1 MAGLKSAAREQL
13 GAISQLRWRVFVN
26 SLRSIRGRLNLVSRS
41 IAGLLVLGAG
51 LGGGLAFGASVWA
64 LTKAHNLVWLTVMFW
79 LIFAFWQ
86 LFPVMATAFNENL
99 DTSVLLR
106 FPLSYPGYFLVR
118 LVYGALDI
126 ATALGLCWSAGILV
140 GVAAASPRL
149 APWALLVILAFAGF
163 NILLAR
169 TIFVWIEHWL
179 SRRRSREIMGVFFLL
194 VMIGFQT
201 AGPILGRFGQEA
213 APQRVRLLAKL
224 IPLQRFLPPG
234 LAGASLMNAGAQ
246 NSTALFSLVLLML
259 YAGGV
264 FWILNLRLRR
274 QYRGDNPAG
283 GEKRQLQR
291 NHSVV
296 RGGWKLLGI
305 PSPMSAIFEKELRYF
320 SRSGPML
327 FTLIMPLIM
336 VFIVRGGRIGFAHE
350 SAFVF
355 PIGAA
360 YCLLVLTNIVYNSF
374 GGDGGGIQFFF
385 VSPVSFRQIAAAKNL
400 AQLAVLS
407 ADVFI
412 LWLGIRTIYHA
423 PSFKIMMLT
432 LAWFLFAAPLS
443 FTVGNLL
450 SVYSPKRI
458 DYSTFGRQRA
468 SETTILV
475 SFAVQLS
482 AIGMG
487 ALAIFMARLYGN
499 FWIAAGTLA
508 ALSVPAI
515 AGYFLMLSR
524 IDRIAMERREV
535 LTTELCRT

>member
-13 GAISQLRWRVFVN
+13 SAISQLRWRVFVN

-51 LGGGLAFGASVWA
+51 LGGGFALGASVWA

-86 LFPVMATAFNENL
+86 LFPLMATAFNENL

-106 FPLSYPGYFLVR
+106 FPLSYPSYFLVR

-126 ATALGLCWSAGILV
+126 ATALGICWSAGILV
-140 GVAAASPRL
+140 GVTAASPRL
-149 APWALLVILAFAGF
+149 GPWALLVIAAFAGF
-163 NILLAR
+163 NVLLAR

-201 AGPILGRFGQEA
+201 ASPILGRFGQEA
-213 APQRVRLLAKL
+213 TPQRVRLLAKL

-234 LAGASLMNAGAQ
+234 LAGASLMNAGAH
-246 NSTALFSLVLLML
+246 NSSAFFSLVLLVI
-259 YAGGV
+259 YGAGV
-264 FWILNLRLRR
+264 SWILNLRLRR

-283 GEKRQLQR
+283 GEKRQLQG
-291 NHSVV
+291 NHSEV
-296 RGGWKLLGI
+296 RGGWRILGI
-305 PSPMSAIFEKELRYF
+305 PSPM
-320 SRSGPML
+320 
-327 FTLIMPLIM
+327 T
-336 VFIVRGGRIGFAHE
+336 
-350 SAFVF
+350 AFVF

-412 LWLGIRTIYHA
+412 LWLGIGTIYHA
-423 PSFKIMMLT
+423 PPFKIMMLT

-508 ALSVPAI
+508 VLSVPAI
-515 AGYFLMLSR
+515 AGYFLLLAR
-524 IDRIAMERREV
+524 IDRIAMGRREV